1 MQSIWGER
9 HRVLFST
16 YLQEV
21 VIPPD
26 PFSAHDIAC
35 RGRDRGAP
43 VCRCRR
49 GSRSDRF
56 AASLGLVLIA
66 LAGLTTMSWSTG
78 ATRLGA
84 ETTVGVGHHAAA
96 AVSRPVARTVR

>member
-1 MQSIWGER
+1 M
-9 HRVLFST
+9 LFST
-16 YLQEV
+16 YRQVV

-35 RGRDRGAP
+35 RGRDRVAP

-66 LAGLTTMSWSTG
+66 LAGLTTVSWSTG

-84 ETTVGVGHHAAA
+84 ETTVGAVHRAAPA
-96 AVSRPVARTVR
+96 ASHPVARTAR